1 MKPDNL
7 FIMESGVIKL
17 GDFGLAAQL
26 EYLCSRKNTTYGTS
40 MYTAPEVFMNG
51 VVLKSDV
58 WSLGISVIE
67 MAEGKNPYDGLTST
81 KIMEALLNKSPPSF
95 FSSGWSNDLVDFVKR
110 CLVKDVNE
118 RASVEALLKVSVVV
132 MGED

>member
-1 MKPDNL
+1 MKLSAFVLSKQWNA
-7 FIMESGVIKL
+7 
-17 GDFGLAAQL
+17 GDFDDG
-26 EYLCSRKNTTYGTS
+26 S
-40 MYTAPEVFMNG
+40 MCDALLYQAPEVFKDG
-51 VVLKSDV
+51 IELKSDV
-58 WSLGISVIE
+58 WSLGMTMIE
-67 MAEGKNPYDGLTST
+67 MVGRRNPYVGLTST
-81 KIMEALLNKSPPSF
+81 EFKNELLNKRPLSF